1 MILLTKNDKNV
12 LAILDLT
19 LKKNG
24 KKEDKISF
32 FALSD
37 KIVENLILH
46 EIWQL
51 KFFFLSN
58 IIFNA

>member
-19 LKKNG
+19 KK
-24 KKEDKISF
+24 KKEKKKTKSAF
-32 FALSD
+32 LPSSD

-51 KFFFLSN
+51 KFFFFS
-58 IIFNA
+58 F